1 MVTSNQA
8 GTSNS
13 MASAALSDPGPP
25 GALAPPGGQNA
36 VPCGAKI
43 SLLDPVGHVVGGIV
57 GGVVGFGA
65 DQVLGAISKWV
76 GTGAAWLLGEVGK
89 ALDATTNLDI
99 GAGWFKSHFRVMI
112 DLAAV
117 LMVPLLFLAVIQG
130 IIRQDLGGL
139 ARSVAVHIP
148 LAVLLMGVAMA
159 LVQLALSATDTLSGA
174 VASSMGSDSTRFLT
188 ILATA
193 LTTLGGATGG
203 AAVPLFVTFM
213 GALVVAFAAFVIWV
227 ELVVRSACIYVAVL
241 FLPLALAGLV
251 WPATAHWAK
260 RVVEVLAALILAKFF
275 VVAVMSLA
283 VGAISGGGGTVGFS
297 EIVSGI
303 ALLLLSAFTPFVLLR
318 IIPMAEAGVIAH
330 LDEHPSRAR
339 SLPRS
344 GARMLRGAMGSGETD
359 VVAPTAEEL
368 VSSVGIPVAPITPEP
383 PLSKEELAA
392 QYSRIAPDGVTWR
405 EWSGGGGSQTQGS
418 EGPGPGGPATGGP
431 ALDGQGTQGGSGLD
445 GQ

>member
-1 MVTSNQA
+1 M
-8 GTSNS
+8 
-13 MASAALSDPGPP
+13 
-25 GALAPPGGQNA
+25 GGQTA
-36 VPCGAKI
+36 APCGARI
-43 SLLDPVGHVVGGIV
+43 SLVDPVGHVVGGIV

-65 DQVLGAISKWV
+65 DQVLGSISTWV

-89 ALDATTNLDI
+89 ALDATTQVDI
-99 GAGWFKSHFRVMI
+99 GASWFKNHFRVMV

-130 IIRQDLGGL
+130 VIRQDLGGL
-139 ARSVAVHIP
+139 VRSVAVHIP
-148 LAVLLMGVAMA
+148 LAVLVMGVAMA
-159 LVQLALSATDTLSGA
+159 LVQMALSATDALSGT
-174 VASSMGSDSTRFLT
+174 VASGMGGDSTRFLA

-203 AAVPLFVTFM
+203 SPVPLFVTFM

-251 WPATAHWAK
+251 WPATSHWAK

-283 VGAISGGGGTVGFS
+283 VGAMSGDGGTTGFS

-330 LDEHPSRAR
+330 LDEHPSRVR

-368 VSSVGIPVAPITPEP
+368 VSSVGISVAPIVPEP

-392 QYSRIAPDGVTWR
+392 QGSRIAPDGVTWR
-405 EWSGGGGSQTQGS
+405 EWPGGGGSQAQGS
-418 EGPGPGGPATGGP
+418 NGPGPGAPTVGGS
-431 ALDGQGTQGGSGLD
+431 ALDGRGTQGRNDLD
-445 GQ
+445 VQ